1 MGAKLDNFKEFLIN
15 KIIPYVT
22 IVFLLI
28 IITSQYLHITSLKD
42 EVEIL
47 SKRKI
52 KVVVIDII
60 KAKNNNVIRID
71 TIKDTVKVA
80 PFKK

>member
-1 MGAKLDNFKEFLIN
+1 MGVKLDEFKEFLIN

-28 IITSQYLHITSLKD
+28 IISSQYLHISSLKD

-52 KVVVIDII
+52 KVVVVDVV
-60 KAKNNNVIRID
+60 KAKNNVFRVD
-71 TIKDTVKVA
+71 TIKDTIKEI